1 MPDRDPADEESPRD
15 GPGRSN
21 LEEISEQR
29 QSESRRQ
36 DMEAAAL
43 ARAHYEVEPGLRAIY
58 RLEGP
63 DPNDLRIKLLEVNE
77 QTVPTGIVPVG
88 FAPHPASGLHYP
100 SVVIEGSL
108 LGTEKIVRQ
117 GPARGVAENPAA
129 QTPRK
134 SGDFGPGRPRLEAW
148 RKTLVSCH
156 ACPWPRDINPHQHA
170 GSETAS
176 RISVQFFPFR
186 GVTPVT

>member
-1 MPDRDPADEESPRD
+1 MPDRDPADKERPQD

-21 LEEISEQR
+21 LEEISERR

-77 QTVPTGIVPVG
+77 QTVPAGIVPVG

-100 SVVIEGSL
+100 SVVIE
-108 LGTEKIVRQ
+108 
-117 GPARGVAENPAA
+117 
-129 QTPRK
+129 
-134 SGDFGPGRPRLEAW
+134 
-148 RKTLVSCH
+148 
-156 ACPWPRDINPHQHA
+156 
-170 GSETAS
+170 
-176 RISVQFFPFR
+176 
-186 GVTPVT
+186 VTPQEYEAIRHKQLDLPAGWEVRDSYEGFR

>member
-1 MPDRDPADEESPRD
+1 MPDRDPANKESPQN
-15 GPGRSN
+15 GPGQSN

-100 SVVIEGSL
+100 SVVIE
-108 LGTEKIVRQ
+108 
-117 GPARGVAENPAA
+117 
-129 QTPRK
+129 
-134 SGDFGPGRPRLEAW
+134 
-148 RKTLVSCH
+148 
-156 ACPWPRDINPHQHA
+156 
-170 GSETAS
+170 
-176 RISVQFFPFR
+176 
-186 GVTPVT
+186 VTPQEYEAIRHKQLNLPAGWEVRDSYERPAGADHVGGRS